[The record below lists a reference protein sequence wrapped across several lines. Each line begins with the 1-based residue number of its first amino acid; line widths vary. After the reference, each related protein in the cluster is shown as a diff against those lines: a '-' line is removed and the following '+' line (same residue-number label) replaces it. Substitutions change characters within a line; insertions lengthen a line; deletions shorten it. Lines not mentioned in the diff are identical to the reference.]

1 MPKVKKIWI
10 LESPTMGIIFI
21 FVLLLKSIQLE
32 RVEIELIR
40 QFEQMIKQSTKGI
53 VLVPHT
59 NPDGDA
65 MGSVLGLWRV
75 LKNAGKHVTIVSP
88 TKYPE
93 FYHWMDGHNEVI
105 IFSHHPKQSAR
116 AFEEADLMIFMDF
129 NQESRLGDMK
139 SLAESFSG
147 KRILIDH
154 HPYPGNFTD
163 LLISDVTCSSTAEL
177 TYSILRSTE
186 LIRYVD
192 RDAATSFFTGI
203 MTDTGSFDYSV
214 SDPRTFE
221 TAAELTRFGIDQQEI
236 HAKVYD
242 NFSADRMKLLGF
254 CLSNR
259 MTVFPEYHAAC
270 MYISREDQK
279 AFNFKTGDNE
289 GFVNIPLS
297 IKGVIFSVLF
307 TEKEKY
313 IKASFRS
320 KGQFAVNE
328 VSEKYFNGG
337 GHRNA
342 AGGEFYASLE
352 ETLAQFEKLLPE
364 FEEKLKQSVNN

>member
-1 MPKVKKIWI
+1 M
-10 LESPTMGIIFI
+10 
-21 FVLLLKSIQLE
+21 E
-32 RVEIELIR
+32 RVDIELINNFR
-40 QFEQMIKQSTKGI
+40 QLIKNSSKSI
-53 VLVPHT
+53 VLIPHM

-75 LKNAGKHVTIVSP
+75 LKNAGFKVTVVSP

-93 FYHWMDGHNEVI
+93 FYHWMDGHDEVV

-116 AFEEADLMIFMDF
+116 ALDESDLLICMDF
-129 NQESRLGDMK
+129 NQLSRLGEMK
-139 SLAESFSG
+139 SLVENYAG
-147 KRILIDH
+147 KKILIDH

-163 LLISDVTCSSTAEL
+163 LIISDITYSSTAEL
-177 TYSILRSTE
+177 IFSVLQSTE
-186 LIRYVD
+186 FAQYID
-192 RDAATSFFTGI
+192 RDAATSFFAGI
-203 MTDTGSFDYSV
+203 MTDTGSFDFNV
-214 SDPRTFE
+214 SNPNTFE
-221 TAAELTRFGIDQQEI
+221 VVAQLTRMGINQLDI
-236 HAKVYD
+236 HSKVYD
-242 NFSADRMKLLGF
+242 NYSADRMRLLGF

-259 MTVFPEYHAAC
+259 MTIFPEYHTAC
-270 MYISREDQK
+270 IYITLEDQK

-289 GFVNIPLS
+289 GFVNMPLS
-297 IKGVIFSVLF
+297 IKGIVFSALF

-320 KGQFAVNE
+320 KGEFAVNE

-342 AGGEFYASLE
+342 AGGELYASIS

-364 FEEKLKQSVNN
+364 FENRIKKSIKN